1 MRNDSREQI
10 LILTHFKMNG
20 FVLFLNKD
28 NTYWS
33 HLSMNITTGRA
44 HANNSV
50 TQKYL

>member
-1 MRNDSREQI
+1 MSRFRGANFNPHPFQDEWLCFI
-10 LILTHFKMNG
+10 F
-20 FVLFLNKD
+20 KD

-33 HLSMNITTGRA
+33 HLSMNITMGRA